1 MDDRVRECLQD
12 ILEQTRE
19 VQNFTVGMTFQ
30 MYQTDSGPSL
40 KSD

>member
-19 VQNFTVGMTFQ
+19 VQAFTVGMTFST
-30 MYQTDSGPSL
+30 Y
-40 KSD
+40 